1 MSIHPTAIIEDNVEI
16 GPDCEIGA
24 YTVIKRFTRLG
35 ARNRIFEHAVIG
47 GEPQDV
53 KFRGETSFL
62 EIGDDNIVR
71 EFCTLHRANGAGE
84 TTRIGSRNFF
94 MVGVHVAHNCVI
106 GDDNIFANEVAL
118 AGHIT
123 IEDHVFLSNGVGA
136 HQFVRMGRHAMIGGK
151 SKIVQDVL
159 PFFITDGNPPRVR
172 GVNSVGLRRSG
183 FNEDERRALKDAY
196 RILFR
201 SALPLQN
208 ALQTLD
214 ELEDEHVAHLVDF
227 IRGSKRG
234 FVRA

>member
-24 YTVIKRFTRLG
+24 YAVIKRFTRIG

-47 GEPQDV
+47 GEPQDI
-53 KFRGETSFL
+53 KFKGETSYL
-62 EIGDDNIVR
+62 EIGDDNIIR
-71 EFCTLHRANGAGE
+71 EFCTFHRANGSAE

-118 AGHIT
+118 AGHVRV
-123 IEDHVFLSNGVGA
+123 EDHVFLSNGVGA

-172 GVNSVGLRRSG
+172 GVNSVGLRRAG
-183 FNEDERRALKDAY
+183 FNQDERRALKDAY

-201 SALPLQN
+201 STLPLQN
-208 ALQTLD
+208 ALLTLD
-214 ELEDEHVAHLVDF
+214 ELDDEHVAHLVNF